1 MWVHCL
7 EKLISFTLILPTGYY
22 GGMGVEQ
29 LIILMQIG
37 CIR

>member
-1 MWVHCL
+1 MDPGL
-7 EKLISFTLILPTGYY
+7 EKCISFTLILLTVYH

-37 CIR
+37 CIC